1 MNAVFTG
8 KAFGFATPWATLSM
22 VLVTDPSLRRLWKD
36 WMKARL
42 RRHRVADAAPELQIV
57 LAADGAWLS
66 FVTTGQARINADLR
80 AVHDRL
86 IERTYRRAYP
96 GPDPPCTGLGG
107 CGLDRDDFVPG
118 FAAAAGGG
126 VSTDTR

>member
-1 MNAVFTG
+1 MVFTG
-8 KAFGFATPWATLSM
+8 KAFGFATSWATLSM

-42 RRHRVADAAPELQIV
+42 RRHRATDAAPELQIV
-57 LAADGAWLS
+57 RLAADGAWLS

-86 IERTYRRAYP
+86 IERTYWRA
-96 GPDPPCTGLGG
+96 
-107 CGLDRDDFVPG
+107 
-118 FAAAAGGG
+118 
-126 VSTDTR
+126 